1 MKDITAVLD
10 SCVLY
15 PAPLRDFLMH
25 LTLVD
30 LFRARW
36 TEEIHEEWIR
46 NVLESRPDLIREQ
59 LTRTKDLMNAHVR
72 DSVVTGYENSISSLN
87 LPDAGDRHVLAAAIH
102 AKAEFIVTF
111 NLRDFPATALTSF
124 GVEAIHPDA
133 FLELLLEQDSARV
146 LLAAERQRHSLKNPP
161 KSPDEFLETLQI
173 QGLNEAV
180 KALRILF
187 EEEQKQIKGWEN

>member
-1 MKDITAVLD
+1 MKDIAAVLD

-25 LTLVD
+25 LALVD

-46 NVLESRPDLIREQ
+46 NVLKSRPDLTREQ
-59 LTRTKDLMNAHVR
+59 LTRTKELMDAHAR
-72 DSVVTGYENSISSLN
+72 DSVITGYEKLSSSLI

-111 NLRDFPATALTSF
+111 NLRDFPIDALAPL

-133 FLELLLEQDSARV
+133 FLELLFERNAERV
-146 LLAAERQRHSLKNPP
+146 LLAAERQRQSLKNPP
-161 KSPDEFLETLQI
+161 KSRKEFLETLEA
-173 QGLNEAV
+173 QGLKKTV
-180 KALRILF
+180 KALQKLF
-187 EEEQKQIKGWEN
+187 AEE

>member
-1 MKDITAVLD
+1 MNDITAVLD

-25 LTLVD
+25 LALLD

-46 NVLESRPDLIREQ
+46 NVLKSRPDLTIEQ
-59 LTRTKDLMNAHVR
+59 LTRTKELMNAHTR
-72 DSVVTGYENSISSLN
+72 DSVVAGYENLSSSIV

-102 AKAEFIVTF
+102 AEAEFIVTF
-111 NLRDFPATALTSF
+111 NLRDFPATVLAPA

-133 FLELLLEQDSARV
+133 FLELLLERDAEKV
-146 LLAAERQRHSLKNPP
+146 LLAAERQRQSLKNPP
-161 KSPDEFLETLQI
+161 KSPDEFYQTLEM
-173 QGLNEAV
+173 QGLNETV
-180 KALRILF
+180 KILRLMF
-187 EEEQKQIKGWEN
+187 EEKQ